1 MKKLLKSM
9 RCVFFAG
16 LILSAIPVHAQD
28 EDFKKWQE
36 EFKIRAL
43 KEGILEKTLNHYMPK
58 MLLQERVIATDTKKP
73 EYIRNFW
80 DYIAP
85 RLTEEKVQNAQ
96 KMKNTYATWLNRV
109 SKNYHVPKEYLL
121 ALWSMETNFG
131 SFMGKTP
138 LLDSLG
144 SLAYHPRRREFFTK
158 ELLAYFRIL
167 ESEPYP
173 PELGAWDG
181 GIGNFQFMPTTFMA
195 YAVDADSNGTKSLTG
210 SIPDSLASAAN
221 YLHQMGWQEAEPW
234 GRQVILPPN
243 FDYSLIGETKYV
255 DEWQKLGV
263 QMTTHKAFSESEKVI
278 SAKLRAPM
286 GADGPFF
293 LTYPN
298 FKLLNRWN
306 KLELYAITTGIL
318 ADMIAGRRQA
328 PIRPKDFEPL
338 KTEEL
343 QKLQQILLDK
353 GYYADAVD
361 GLLGTNMRKAIRMFQ
376 RDNNMMIDG
385 YPNSEV
391 LTKLNIHNK
400 EEKYE

>member
-9 RCVFFAG
+9 RCVIFAG
-16 LILSAIPVHAQD
+16 LILSAFSVHAEN

-43 KEGILEKTLNHYMPK
+43 KEGILEKTLNYYMPK
-58 MLLQERVIATDTKKP
+58 MVLQERVIATDTKKP

-80 DYIAP
+80 DYIEP
-85 RLTEEKVQNAQ
+85 RLTEQKVQNAK
-96 KMKNTYATWLNRV
+96 KMKNTYTTWLNRV
-109 SKNYHVPKEYLL
+109 SKNYHIPKEYLL

-144 SLAYHPRRREFFTK
+144 TLAYHPRRREFFTK
-158 ELLAYFRIL
+158 ELLAYFYIL
-167 ESEPYP
+167 ETEPYP
-173 PELGAWDG
+173 PMLGAWDG
-181 GIGNFQFMPTTFMA
+181 GIGNFQFMPTTFVA

-221 YLHQMGWQEAEPW
+221 YLHQMGWQESEPW
-234 GRQVILPPN
+234 GRQVILPLK

-255 DEWQKLGV
+255 SEWQKLGI
-263 QMTTHKAFSESEKVI
+263 KAKKNKKIPETEAVI

-328 PIRPKDFEPL
+328 PIRPENFEPL
-338 KTEEL
+338 KTEDLE
-343 QKLQQILLDK
+343 KLQQILFDI
-353 GYYADAVD
+353 GYYD
-361 GLLGTNMRKAIRMFQ
+361 GSIDGVLGTGTRKAIRMFQ
-376 RDNNMMIDG
+376 SDNNMMIDG
-385 YPNSEV
+385 YPNREI

>member
-16 LILSAIPVHAQD
+16 AILCAVSAHAHD

-43 KEGILEKTLNHYMPK
+43 KEGILQKTLDFYMPK
-58 MLLQERVIATDTKKP
+58 MVLQERVIETDVKKP

-80 DYIAP
+80 DYIAT
-85 RLTEEKVQNAQ
+85 RLTQEKVKNAQ
-96 KMKNTYATWLNRV
+96 KMKNTYTTWLNRV

-144 SLAYHPRRREFFTK
+144 TLAYHPRRREFFTK

-173 PELGAWDG
+173 PILGAWDG

-221 YLHQMGWQEAEPW
+221 YLHQMGWQESEPW
-234 GRQVILPPN
+234 GREVVLPVN
-243 FDYSLIGETKYV
+243 FDYSLIGESKYV
-255 DEWQKLGV
+255 NEWQKMGV
-263 QMTTHKAFSESEKVI
+263 KIIGNKKFSDSESVI
-278 SAKLRAPM
+278 LAKLRAPL

-306 KLELYAITTGIL
+306 KLELYALTTGIL
-318 ADMIAGRRQA
+318 ADMIAGRRTA
-328 PIRPKDFEPL
+328 PVRPENFEPL

-353 GYYADAVD
+353 GYYDDAVD
-361 GLLGTNMRKAIRMFQ
+361 GLLGANMRKAIRMFQ
-376 RDNNMMIDG
+376 RDNNMMVDG
-385 YPNSEV
+385 YPNSQV

>member
-1 MKKLLKSM
+1 M
-9 RCVFFAG
+9 RCVIFAG
-16 LILSAIPVHAQD
+16 LILSAFSVHAEN

-58 MLLQERVIATDTKKP
+58 MVLQQRLIETDTKKP

-80 DYIAP
+80 DYIEP
-85 RLTEEKVQNAQ
+85 RLTQQKLQNAQ
-96 KMKNTYATWLNRV
+96 KVKNTYATWLNRV
-109 SKNYHVPKEYLL
+109 SKNYHIPKEYLL

-144 SLAYHPRRREFFTK
+144 TLAYHPRRREFFTK

-173 PELGAWDG
+173 PVLGAWDG
-181 GIGNFQFMPTTFMA
+181 GIGNFQFMPTTFVS

-221 YLHQMGWQEAEPW
+221 YLHQMGWQESELW
-234 GRQVILPPN
+234 GREVILPPD
-243 FDYSLIGETKYV
+243 FDYALIGESRYV
-255 DEWQKLGV
+255 NEWQKLGI
-263 QMTTHKAFSESEKVI
+263 KSKGNEKISESESI
-278 SAKLRAPM
+278 IFAKLHAPM

-328 PIRPKDFEPL
+328 PIRPKNFEPL
-338 KTEEL
+338 KTEDL
-343 QKLQQILLDK
+343 QKVQQILLDK
-353 GYYADAVD
+353 GYYDGIVD
-361 GLLGTNMRKAIRMFQ
+361 GVLGTGTRKANRMFQ
-376 RDNNMMIDG
+376 SDNNMMIDG
-385 YPNSEV
+385 YPNREI
-391 LTKLNIHNK
+391 LTELNIHNK